1 VGGLKKQIYYQR
13 INTLYPPRIKFPN
26 IKGIRSSPLL
36 IPASCLPAV
45 QLSPLDRK
53 KFDRAPRPMRA
64 SNKFLSIPQFFPSSL
79 SDVCAFPIYSFY
91 KGEEQP
97 DKPFQA
103 QGTN

>member
-53 KFDRAPRPMRA
+53 KFD
-64 SNKFLSIPQFFPSSL
+64 LSIPQFFPSSL